1 MRCLCQLNEALRAK
15 PEPLQRV
22 ARPPPQQEQQQQQQ
36 QKQKQQHTETTRACA
51 AVEAPFV
58 QDAADIA
65 AHAHSML
72 SQVQF
77 T

>member
-1 MRCLCQLNEALRAK
+1 
-15 PEPLQRV
+15 V
-22 ARPPPQQEQQQQQQ
+22 ARPPPQKEQQQQQQ
-36 QKQKQQHTETTRACA
+36 QQQQHTETTRACA
-51 AVEAPFV
+51 AVDAPFV
-58 QDAADIA
+58 QDAAHIA

>member
-22 ARPPPQQEQQQQQQ
+22 ARPPPPPPPQQQQQQ
-36 QKQKQQHTETTRACA
+36 QQHTETTRACA
-51 AVEAPFV
+51 TVEAPFV

>member
-1 MRCLCQLNEALRAK
+1 
-15 PEPLQRV
+15 V
-22 ARPPPQQEQQQQQQ
+22 ARPPPPQQQQQQ
-36 QKQKQQHTETTRACA
+36 QPPQQQQQQHTETTRACA
-51 AVEAPFV
+51 TVEAPFV

>member
-22 ARPPPQQEQQQQQQ
+22 ARPPPPQQQQQ
-36 QKQKQQHTETTRACA
+36 QQHTETTRACA
-51 AVEAPFV
+51 TVEAPVV